1 MDLLRWGLRKWERV
15 RWSGLLVAT
24 LVEVAWRAMGV
35 RAERLFWRGR
45 VMVASDIRALGAF
58 SFSSAPT
65 LERLRG
71 GASAAAAGGGDGVVR
86 DAGGLG
92 VVVAAVPV
100 GRSEDLRVESDL

>member
-1 MDLLRWGLRKWERV
+1 
-15 RWSGLLVAT
+15 
-24 LVEVAWRAMGV
+24 
-35 RAERLFWRGR
+35 
-45 VMVASDIRALGAF
+45 MVASDIRALGAF